1 MVGEGYRSE
10 GGGLRG
16 DWWRARKEYRDSST
30 SFGRV
35 IFRRAKCDGRRGVG
49 CDSLLCMA
57 NVQTRRNFLLTA
69 PIAAAAAS
77 PFADTMMRA
86 STAAPAAGQGDA
98 GGGVQVFTAAEM
110 ASALSG
116 VQANHGT
123 KNLVTS
129 PATLMVIN
137 EETKKAAKEFEWHAT
152 RDHVFQVLEGETKY
166 ELGGTPKGAHQT
178 KPGEWLA
185 PESEG
190 AKTVMLKKGDY
201 LFVPRM
207 TPHKRTTDG
216 SVSLL
221 LISSQNP
228 A

>member
-1 MVGEGYRSE
+1 MESE
-10 GGGLRG
+10 L
-16 DWWRARKEYRDSST
+16 K
-30 SFGRV
+30 
-35 IFRRAKCDGRRGVG
+35 
-49 CDSLLCMA
+49 
-57 NVQTRRNFLLTA
+57 
-69 PIAAAAAS
+69 
-77 PFADTMMRA
+77 
-86 STAAPAAGQGDA
+86 
-98 GGGVQVFTAAEM
+98 
-110 ASALSG
+110 G

-123 KNLVTS
+123 KNLLTT
-129 PATLMVIN
+129 PGTLMILN
-137 EETKKAAKEFEWHAT
+137 EETKKTGKEFEWHAT
-152 RDHVFQVLEGETKY
+152 RDHVFQVLDGETKY

-221 LISSQNP
+221 LISSQTP

>member
-1 MVGEGYRSE
+1 M
-10 GGGLRG
+10 
-16 DWWRARKEYRDSST
+16 RDQEC
-30 SFGRV
+30 G
-35 IFRRAKCDGRRGVG
+35 
-49 CDSLLCMA
+49 SLLCMA

-77 PFADTMMRA
+77 PLADTMLRA
-86 STAAPAAGQGDA
+86 STAAAGQEGQA
-98 GGGVQVFTAAEM
+98 PLPIQVFTAADME
-110 ASALSG
+110 SALKG

-123 KNLVTS
+123 KNLLTS

-137 EETKKAAKEFEWHAT
+137 EETKKAGKEFEWHAT
-152 RDHVFQVLEGETKY
+152 RDHVFQVLDGETTY

>member
-1 MVGEGYRSE
+1 MVS
-10 GGGLRG
+10 
-16 DWWRARKEYRDSST
+16 K
-30 SFGRV
+30 
-35 IFRRAKCDGRRGVG
+35 
-49 CDSLLCMA
+49 
-57 NVQTRRNFLLTA
+57 QTRRNFLLTA
-69 PIAAAAAS
+69 PIAAAVAS

-86 STAAPAAGQGDA
+86 STAGSAMGQGADA
-98 GGGVQVFTAAEM
+98 GPFQLFNAAEM
-110 ASALSG
+110 ESALKG
-116 VQANHGT
+116 VEANHGT
-123 KNLVTS
+123 KNLLTT
-129 PATLMVIN
+129 PGTLMIIN

-166 ELGGTPKGAHQT
+166 ELGGTPKGARQT

-190 AKTVMLKKGDY
+190 AKAVILKKGDY

-221 LISSQNP
+221 LISSQTP

>member
-1 MVGEGYRSE
+1 MTLSDR
-10 GGGLRG
+10 GG
-16 DWWRARKEYRDSST
+16 
-30 SFGRV
+30 V
-35 IFRRAKCDGRRGVG
+35 RGVE
-49 CDSLLCMA
+49 CDSLLSMA

-69 PIAAAAAS
+69 PLAAAVAS
-77 PFADTMMRA
+77 PITDTFLRA
-86 STAAPAAGQGDA
+86 STGVPEGAQSGDVNS
-98 GGGVQVFTAAEM
+98 GGPFQVFTAEAM
-110 ASALSG
+110 ASDLSG
-116 VQANHGT
+116 VQASHGT

-129 PATLMVIN
+129 PGTLMVIS
-137 EETKKAAKEFEWHAT
+137 EETKKAGKEFEWHAT
-152 RDHVFQVLEGETKY
+152 RDHIFQVLDGETKY

-190 AKTVMLKKGDY
+190 AKTVVLKKGDY

-221 LISSQNP
+221 LISSQIP